1 MNCVPTLKMGD
12 WMERKLKNGVAAV
25 LHSCIHN
32 YGLFRQQEISEM
44 KIHEMDVLQYFQCFK
59 KNYNITK
66 FFIRNSDRVLSTL
79 SEKVLELY
87 FVSHNFARVTKNLFR
102 YEIINKETDLFYSH
116 FYKNFYRLGVFN
128 YLQIKY
134 LVFKSKPISSTPF
147 INTI

>member
-1 MNCVPTLKMGD
+1 
-12 WMERKLKNGVAAV
+12 
-25 LHSCIHN
+25 
-32 YGLFRQQEISEM
+32 M
-44 KIHEMDVLQYFQCFK
+44 KIHEMDVCFK